1 MTTAQTTPEARLRAD
16 FAGLS
21 RLLSVM
27 FGFAALSLLAEA
39 YVPLKHLLAGP
50 GDFAAL
56 SAIVERLARLL
67 PGLLLLGALWEGRQ
81 LFRHL
86 EAGALLASATGQH
99 VRRCGE
105 WILCA
110 AVSALV
116 IGEILAGP
124 QPGWALLAGLGAIG
138 LALRSFAGV
147 LDHAVAVQADL
158 DQIV

>member
-1 MTTAQTTPEARLRAD
+1 MSTPQPTTNARLRAG
-16 FAGLS
+16 FADLS

-39 YVPLKHLLAGP
+39 YVPFKRLLAGP
-50 GDFAAL
+50 GEFAAL
-56 SAIVERLARLL
+56 SAIVERLTHLL
-67 PGLLLLGALWEGRQ
+67 PGLLLLGALWQGQQ

-86 EAGALLASATGQH
+86 ETGALLASITGQH

-105 WILCA
+105 WILSA

-116 IGEILAGP
+116 IGEILNGP

-147 LDHAVAVQADL
+147 LDHAAVIQADL